1 MQQMINNLLYLIHTT
16 PIIDHLGLA
25 EIATETQKE
34 RTLQKIT
41 KLINK
46 GKQWIPKT
54 ADPQVRKFEHTT
66 RNNNH
71 TKQNPF
77 QR

>member
-1 MQQMINNLLYLIHTT
+1 MKQMINNLLYLIHTT

-41 KLINK
+41 QLINK

-54 ADPQVRKFEHTT
+54 ADLQVRKFEHTT
-66 RNNNH
+66 GNNNH